1 MDRLYALIGKL
12 PTTKARVAVTL
23 LLYIATGVV
32 TMATGEL
39 PGGLPWGGL
48 LVVMS
53 GLDATQYIGKR
64 RSWNAEAAT
73 MDRES
78 R

>member
-1 MDRLYALIGKL
+1 MEKLYALISKL

-23 LLYIATGVV
+23 MLYIATGIV
-32 TMATGEL
+32 TMVTGEL

-64 RSWNAEAAT
+64 RSWNPEAAEL
-73 MDRES
+73 DR
-78 R
+78 RPR